1 MDGEMAQK
9 LRVLA
14 AFAEGSDLVPS
25 TYVRQLLPECNSS
38 FREIWHFLLASRVT
52 CTHVH
57 IPTHKYTQI
66 IKNKSQNK
74 REIAF

>member
-38 FREIWHFLLASRVT
+38 FREI
-52 CTHVH
+52 
-57 IPTHKYTQI
+57 
-66 IKNKSQNK
+66 
-74 REIAF
+74 